1 MMHQTNNKQMR
12 RFKGLDLIVKNQFKD
27 NIGAKKLPLLPH
39 SNKDKVGVFFYIMF
53 LMFSKSPSI
62 NLPKEDVCLIYCFQ
76 CSNVELARSDVEQ
89 QGSNVEQF
97 RLDVEQLAHDVEQS
111 GSDVEQ
117 FSPNVEQSGSDVE
130 QLRTM
135 LNNLANLFEVKLS
148 SEPFKQ

>member
-1 MMHQTNNKQMR
+1 
-12 RFKGLDLIVKNQFKD
+12 
-27 NIGAKKLPLLPH
+27 
-39 SNKDKVGVFFYIMF
+39 MF

-89 QGSNVEQF
+89 QGSDVEQF
-97 RLDVEQLAHDVEQS
+97 RLNVKQS
-111 GSDVEQ
+111 GS
-117 FSPNVEQSGSDVE
+117 NVE